1 MARPEAGTDR
11 EWFSAPRFES
21 ASRRAPGIRRYL
33 IRNVAAL
40 AAAALLSG
48 CSSPRRVDVP
58 VPTDSSPV
66 AGAHPAAST
75 GDEAP
80 EQDPEIQRKLAENR
94 VRERIRSSRELCLEG
109 ESLFN
114 QGRRDGGGY
123 FERAL
128 DQLREPAASP
138 VLNRQ
143 LEQAYYSLLGRIEDL
158 RLDDMDSVQDED
170 SSIEWLAN
178 RNLFTIRVDPKLKH
192 LASEDLLT
200 SQFDVPVVLNERV
213 LRFLTY
219 YRTRGR
225 VFMERGLRRSG
236 RYLEMF
242 KAVFRQEGIPL
253 DLVYLAH
260 IESLFRPQAL
270 SRARAKGIWQFI
282 RGTGRLYGL
291 REDWWIDERSDILKS
306 TVAAARFL
314 KHLHGEFGDWYLAM
328 AGYNCGPRRIE
339 RILRRYGPIDYW
351 EMVRRRLLPRE
362 TRNYVP
368 SYLAATIIFKNP
380 ARYGFHV
387 ERDPELR
394 FEMVPMEHQVDLDTL
409 AELMEVPAQ
418 LLDDLNPELRRRVTP
433 HKLPGYRMKV
443 PVGMGAMVQKKVAQ
457 LPPEKR
463 IRLQHHQ
470 VRKGETLSLIARRY
484 ATSIQAIAHA
494 NRIRN
499 IHRLRIGQE
508 LAIPMFPS
516 PRAGAA
522 RRGSPTVHR
531 SDSSGPH
538 VVSRGDTLYAIARA
552 YGVKLKD
559 LLRWNNLSPRQ
570 RIFPGQRILV
580 SP

>member
-1 MARPEAGTDR
+1 LQL
-11 EWFSAPRFES
+11 F
-21 ASRRAPGIRRYL
+21 
-33 IRNVAAL
+33 
-40 AAAALLSG
+40 
-48 CSSPRRVDVP
+48 
-58 VPTDSSPV
+58 
-66 AGAHPAAST
+66 
-75 GDEAP
+75 
-80 EQDPEIQRKLAENR
+80 
-94 VRERIRSSRELCLEG
+94 LEG

-114 QGRRDGGGY
+114 QGRRDEGGDY
-123 FERAL
+123 FLRAL
-128 DQLREPAASP
+128 GQLVEPKEEP
-138 VLNRQ
+138 VPNRQ
-143 LEQAYYSLLGRIEDL
+143 LEGAYFSLLGKIEDL
-158 RLDDMDSVQDED
+158 RLEDLDSAREED
-170 SSIEWLAN
+170 SPIEWLAN
-178 RNLFTIRVDPKLKH
+178 RNVFTIRVDPKLKH

-200 SQFDVPVVLNERV
+200 SEFDVPVVLNERV

-236 RYLEMF
+236 RYLTMF
-242 KAVFRQEGIPL
+242 REVFRREGVPL
-253 DLVYLAH
+253 DLVYVAH
-260 IESLFRPQAL
+260 IESLFRPHAL

-282 RGTGRLYGL
+282 PGTGRLYGL
-291 REDWWIDERSDILKS
+291 RQNWWIDERSDILKS

-314 KHLHGEFGDWYLAM
+314 KYLYGEFGDWYLAL

-339 RILRRYGPIDYW
+339 RILRRYGRIDYW
-351 EMVRRRLLPRE
+351 EMARRRLLPRE

-380 ARYGFHV
+380 IRYGFQV
-387 ERDPELR
+387 APDPELR
-394 FEMVPMEHQVDLDTL
+394 FELIPLTEQVDLETV
-409 AELMEVPAQ
+409 AELIEVPAR

-433 HKLPGYRMKV
+433 FKLPGYQMKV
-443 PVGMGAMVQKKVAQ
+443 PLGTGELAQKKVAQ

-463 IRLQHHQ
+463 IKLRHHR

-484 ATSIQAIAHA
+484 ATSIQAIAQA
-494 NRIRN
+494 NRLRS

-508 LAIPMFPS
+508 LAIPLFPS
-516 PRAGAA
+516 GRGGAA
-522 RRGSPTVHR
+522 RRAASRVRR

-570 RIFPGQRILV
+570 RIFPGQKILV

>member
-11 EWFSAPRFES
+11 DWFSARNFQPSPWLGRAF
-21 ASRRAPGIRRYL
+21 RRSL

-40 AAAALLSG
+40 VAVALLSG
-48 CSSPRRVDVP
+48 CSSQRRVDVP
-58 VPTDSSPV
+58 VPTGSSPV
-66 AGAHPAAST
+66 AADRPAPSAA
-75 GDEAP
+75 DEAP
-80 EQDPEIQRKLAENR
+80 EPDPEIQRKLAENR
-94 VRERIRSSRELCLEG
+94 VRERIQSSRELYREG

-114 QGRRDGGGY
+114 QGQRDGGGY

-138 VLNRQ
+138 LLNRR
-143 LEQAYYSLLGRIEDL
+143 LEQAYFSLLGRIEEL
-158 RLDDMDSVQDED
+158 RLDDLDSVPDED

-178 RNLFTIRVDPKLKH
+178 RNVFTIRVDPKLKH

-225 VFMERGLRRSG
+225 VFMERGLQRSG

-242 KAVFRQEGIPL
+242 KTVFRREGVPL
-253 DLVYLAH
+253 DLIYLAH

-291 REDWWIDERSDILKS
+291 RQDWWIDERSDILKS
-306 TVAAARFL
+306 TVAAARYL
-314 KHLHGEFGDWYLAM
+314 KHLYGEFGDWYLAM

-339 RILRRYGPIDYW
+339 RNLRRYGRIDYW
-351 EMVRRRLLPRE
+351 EMARRRLLPRE

-387 ERDPELR
+387 ERDPELK

-443 PVGMGAMVQKKVAQ
+443 PVGMGAMVQEKVAQ

-463 IRLQHHQ
+463 IRLSHHQ

-484 ATSIQAIAHA
+484 STSIQAIAQA
-494 NRIRN
+494 NRLRN

-508 LAIPMFPS
+508 LAIPLFPS
-516 PRAGAA
+516 ARTGAA
-522 RRGSPTVHR
+522 RRGGSAVRR
-531 SDSSGPH
+531 SNSSGPH

-570 RIFPGQRILV
+570 RIFPGQKILV

>member
-1 MARPEAGTDR
+1 MARPEAGTER
-11 EWFSAPRFES
+11 EWFSARRLES
-21 ASRRAPGIRRYL
+21 SSRRAPGFRRLL
-33 IRNVAAL
+33 IRNLAVL
-40 AAAALLSG
+40 AAVALLSG
-48 CSSPRRVDVP
+48 CSSQRRVAVP
-58 VPTDSSPV
+58 VPTDSPPV
-66 AGAHPAAST
+66 AGAHPDAST
-75 GDEAP
+75 GDQAP
-80 EQDPEIQRKLAENR
+80 EQDPEIQRKLAEGL
-94 VRERIRSSRELCLEG
+94 VRERIQSSRELYLEG

-114 QGRRDGGGY
+114 QGQRDGGGY

-128 DQLREPAASP
+128 DRLRDPAASP

-158 RLDDMDSVQDED
+158 RLDDLDSVQDED

-178 RNLFTIRVDPKLKH
+178 RNVFTIRVDPKLKH

-225 VFMERGLRRSG
+225 AFMERGLRRSG

-242 KAVFRQEGIPL
+242 KAVFRQEGVPL
-253 DLVYLAH
+253 DLIYVAH
-260 IESLFRPQAL
+260 IESLFRPEAL

-291 REDWWIDERSDILKS
+291 RQDWWIDERSDILKS
-306 TVAAARFL
+306 TVAAARYL
-314 KHLHGEFGDWYLAM
+314 KHLYGEFGDWYLAM

-339 RILRRYGPIDYW
+339 RNLRRYGRIDYW

-387 ERDPELR
+387 EPDPELR

-409 AELMEVPAQ
+409 AELMEVPVR

-443 PVGMGAMVQKKVAQ
+443 PVGMGAMVQEKVAQ

-463 IRLQHHQ
+463 IRIRHHI

-484 ATSIQAIAHA
+484 STSIQAIAQS
-494 NRIRN
+494 NRLRS

-508 LAIPMFPS
+508 LAIPLHPS
-516 PRAGAA
+516 ARTGAA
-522 RRGSPTVHR
+522 RRGGSAVRR
-531 SDSSGPH
+531 SGSSGPH

-559 LLRWNNLSPRQ
+559 LLRWNNLNPRQ
-570 RIFPGQRILV
+570 RIFPGQKILI

>member
-1 MARPEAGTDR
+1 M
-11 EWFSAPRFES
+11 
-21 ASRRAPGIRRYL
+21 
-33 IRNVAAL
+33 
-40 AAAALLSG
+40 ALLSG
-48 CSSPRRVDVP
+48 CSSQRRVAVP
-58 VPTDSSPV
+58 VPSDSPPV
-66 AGAHPAAST
+66 AGVHPPAST

-80 EQDPEIQRKLAENR
+80 EPDPEIQRKLAGNR
-94 VRERIRSSRELCLEG
+94 VKERLRYSRQLFLRG

-114 QGRRDGGGY
+114 QGKRDEGGDY
-123 FERAL
+123 FRRAL
-128 DQLREPAASP
+128 GQLTEPEEEP
-138 VLNRQ
+138 DLNRQ
-143 LEQAYYSLLGRIEDL
+143 LEQAYYSLLGSIADL
-158 RLDDMDSVQDED
+158 RLEDLDRGREED
-170 SSIEWLAN
+170 SPIEWLAN

-192 LASEDLLT
+192 LASEDLLN
-200 SQFDVPVVLNERV
+200 SHFDVPVVLNERV

-225 VFMERGLRRSG
+225 VYMERGLQRSG

-253 DLVYLAH
+253 DLIYLAH
-260 IESLFRPQAL
+260 IESLFRPEAV
-270 SRARAKGIWQFI
+270 SRARARGIWQFI
-282 RGTGRLYGL
+282 RGTGRLFGL
-291 REDWWIDERSDILKS
+291 RQDWWIDERSDILKS
-306 TVAAARFL
+306 TVAAARYL
-314 KHLHGEFGDWYLAM
+314 KHLYGEFGDWYLAM

-339 RILRRYGPIDYW
+339 RNLRRYGRIDYW
-351 EMVRRRLLPRE
+351 EMSRRRLLPRE

-387 ERDPELR
+387 EPDPELR
-394 FEMVPMEHQVDLDTL
+394 FELVSMEHQVDLDTL
-409 AELMEVPAQ
+409 AELIEVPAR

-443 PVGMGAMVQKKVAQ
+443 PVGMGAMTRERVAQ

-463 IRLQHHQ
+463 IRLQHHR
-470 VRKGETLSLIARRY
+470 VSKGETLSLIARRY
-484 ATSIQAIAHA
+484 STSIQAIAQA

-508 LAIPMFPS
+508 LAIPLFPS
-516 PRAGAA
+516 ARSGAA
-522 RRGSPTVHR
+522 RRGGSAVRHSNT
-531 SDSSGPH
+531 SGPH
-538 VVSRGDTLYAIARA
+538 VVSRGDTLYAIAIA

-570 RIFPGQRILV
+570 RIFPGQKILV

>member
-1 MARPEAGTDR
+1 MR
-11 EWFSAPRFES
+11 RFEPFF
-21 ASRRAPGIRRYL
+21 RRDRAGSLLRSSFRATGFRRTL
-33 IRNVAAL
+33 GRIVAVL
-40 AAAALLSG
+40 AGVALLAG
-48 CSSPRRVDVP
+48 CSSQRRVAVA
-58 VPTDSSPV
+58 VPTGSPPV
-66 AGAHPAAST
+66 AVSHPPGET
-75 GDEAP
+75 EEQAP
-80 EQDPEIQRKLAENR
+80 AQDLQTQRKMAENR
-94 VRERIRSSRELCLEG
+94 VQERLRASRQLYLEG

-114 QGRRDGGGY
+114 QGKRDEGGE
-123 FERAL
+123 FFRRAL
-128 DQLREPAASP
+128 GQLAGREEEPD
-138 VLNRQ
+138 LNRQ
-143 LEQAYYSLLGRIEDL
+143 LEQAYYALWGRIEDL
-158 RLDDMDSVQDED
+158 RLEDLDSDREED
-170 SSIEWLAN
+170 SPIEWLAN
-178 RNLFTIRVDPKLKH
+178 RNVFTIRVDPKLKH

-200 SQFDVPVVLNERV
+200 SHFDVPVVLNEQV

-225 VFMERGLRRSG
+225 VFMERGLQRSG

-242 KAVFRQEGIPL
+242 KVVFRQEGIPL

-260 IESLFRPQAL
+260 IESLFRPEAL

-291 REDWWIDERSDILKS
+291 RQDWWIDERSDILKS

-314 KHLHGEFGDWYLAM
+314 KHLYGEFGDWYLAM

-339 RILRRYGPIDYW
+339 RILRRYGRIDYW
-351 EMVRRRLLPRE
+351 EMARRRLLPRE

-380 ARYGFHV
+380 ARYGFQV

-409 AELMEVPAQ
+409 AELIEVPAR

-443 PVGMGAMVQKKVAQ
+443 PVGRGAMTREKVAQ

-463 IRLQHHQ
+463 IRLRHHQ
-470 VRKGETLSLIARRY
+470 VRKGETLSVIARRY
-484 ATSIQAIAHA
+484 STSIQAIAQA
-494 NRIRN
+494 NRLRS

-508 LAIPMFPS
+508 LAIPLIPS
-516 PRAGAA
+516 ARAGVG
-522 RRGSPTVHR
+522 RRGASTVRR

-538 VVSRGDTLYAIARA
+538 VVSRGDTLYAIALA

-559 LLRWNNLSPRQ
+559 LLRWNQLSPRQ
-570 RIFPGQRILV
+570 RIFPGQKILV